1 MINDTFLFN
10 NFINFNSKKE
20 IILDLIKN
28 FINKITKTKIENE
41 QKNIANNIFF
51 DLNNKQ
57 HLNKLLK
64 FSKVIN
70 CS

>member
-70 CS
+70 